1 MTPPRRLLPAVLMEE
16 LVEDILLRFPPA
28 DPARLFRAA
37 VVCKCW
43 RRLICSRDFR
53 RRFREFHHRTLPLLG
68 LIYRF
73 RTIPGSWIE
82 KTYFMPT
89 SFTFRRLPSSA
100 SISDWNAID
109 TLHGRILFWD
119 PAGVPLT
126 VSPEGPPLKHFI
138 VWSPSG
144 VRMLP
149 LMTLNAY
156 TWSAA
161 LVCATAGCDHL
172 DCTSSGAFF
181 VIFVGKDATTTS
193 AYVYSSEQDAWSEP
207 VTMEDRRRDV
217 SCVRHPGPVVG
228 NIVYFTCLG
237 SIEKLLAY
245 NLSKQQLS
253 FISLP
258 ACIDYFNSVLITVDE
273 GKKLGFATALESKLS
288 TWSRDDAGVHDGDAV
303 WIQHRVFVFDK
314 LLPSCKL
321 SYRYHLFA
329 ATDNPGVIVVRG
341 QDVLFILDLKSGGA
355 TKLLEGS
362 AHSSILD
369 IVPYICFY
377 IPTTHG
383 NL

>member
-1 MTPPRRLLPAVLMEE
+1 MGNTVPTVNTAFPWASSDIHSAEYIDYSYRETANISMIMPPSHILQKSRSSTEDAYNIFFCGELMITFYWFLQPYMVMKLLA
-16 LVEDILLRFPPA
+16 I
-28 DPARLFRAA
+28 
-37 VVCKCW
+37 
-43 RRLICSRDFR
+43 
-53 RRFREFHHRTLPLLG
+53 RE
-68 LIYRF
+68 
-73 RTIPGSWIE
+73 
-82 KTYFMPT
+82 
-89 SFTFRRLPSSA
+89 
-100 SISDWNAID
+100 
-109 TLHGRILFWD
+109 
-119 PAGVPLT
+119 
-126 VSPEGPPLKHFI
+126 
-138 VWSPSG
+138 
-144 VRMLP
+144 
-149 LMTLNAY
+149 
-156 TWSAA
+156 
-161 LVCATAGCDHL
+161 C
-172 DCTSSGAFF
+172 FF

-207 VTMEDRRRDV
+207 VTMEDRRRDF

-355 TKLLEGS
+355 TNMPPPQRAPPALMEELVEEILLRFPPDDPARLFRAAVVCKAWCRLISGAAFRRRFRKIHGTPLFSDSSAAAQAHTPIAISGS
-362 AHSSILD
+362 RKPTSWLTPPSAYQKPSSPDGAPLT
-369 IVPYICFY
+369 PSTAASSFG
-377 IPTTHG
+377 T
-383 NL
+383 